1 MVVSDGLT
9 GVGFKILFNVGDD
22 KHTASVLALEKPKA
36 GDAGVPV
43 LTGAGKFSF
52 DLISNDRIDIF
63 SDPLLFS
70 REI

>member
-43 LTGAGKFSF
+43 LTGAGK
-52 DLISNDRIDIF
+52 
-63 SDPLLFS
+63 
-70 REI
+70 